1 MRHDAEGAS
10 ERSDAANLARDVFR
24 GSAGAVEE
32 VKSVLRVLR
41 WGVEG
46 SPDDPPGAGL
56 DTLAPAVDGLVR
68 AAAVVPGLA
77 GAHGP
82 RTILVM
88 FQNPLSNTADAALI
102 ESYPMSMTTGADCGA
117 RASATSARL

>member
-10 ERSDAANLARDVFR
+10 ERSDAASLARDVFR
-24 GSAGAVEE
+24 GSAGGVEE

-56 DTLAPAVDGLVR
+56 DTLAPAVDGLAR

-77 GAHGP
+77 GA
-82 RTILVM
+82 
-88 FQNPLSNTADAALI
+88 DAL
-102 ESYPMSMTTGADCGA
+102 A
-117 RASATSARL
+117 RSW